1 MPIPQQNAPLED
13 KLSGRPSSYSADIAQ
28 KICERLASGE
38 SVRTICASGEMPSE
52 STVFLWLLKHDSFSE
67 QYARARKSRA
77 DARVE
82 RIDQVIQDMR
92 TGAIDYNQARVEI
105 DAIKW
110 QSGKENSERY
120 GDKVRNELT
129 DPNGGPATLNVVI
142 RSVLDPK

>member
-1 MPIPQQNAPLED
+1 ML
-13 KLSGRPSSYSADIAQ
+13 KGRPSSYSPEIAQ
-28 KICERLASGE
+28 EICERLAACE
-38 SVRTICASGEMPSE
+38 SVSKICTDEHMPSE
-52 STVFLWLLKHDSFSE
+52 STVFLWLLKRDDFSE

-82 RIDQVIQDMR
+82 GIDRVIQDMR

-120 GDKVRNELT
+120 GDKVRNELSSP
-129 DPNGGPATLNVVI
+129 DGGAPTLNVVI